1 MKNNELAV
9 LLDSPVMEIRKLES
23 LLVIWL
29 EAESEGDIANMVGI
43 SLDYVRRVQEQLS
56 AVMGKNNHG

>member
-43 SLDYVRRVQEQLS
+43 PLDYVRRVQGQLS
-56 AVMGKNNHG
+56 AVMGENNHG

>member
-29 EAESEGDIANMVGI
+29 EAENEGDVANMISV
-43 SLDYVRRVQEQLS
+43 SLDYV
-56 AVMGKNNHG
+56 KNVRDALCNALGGEK